1 MTTRFNLRQYVA
13 PLMVAALFLW
23 LATPM
28 SAAPTLP
35 AIPAYTTNV
44 TASPYNANGNG
55 IITNTTAIQNAI
67 NDVSA
72 KGGGTVEI
80 PGPGVYLTGPLTM
93 KSKINLQID
102 AGAVLRMLPMASWPG
117 TSPLLSSSSLNNL
130 EISGGGAIDG
140 QGADWWAGNSGSG
153 LYMVYFS
160 SCNTVLVQ
168 NVTIS
173 NAPKQQVVF
182 KSSKNGNITI
192 QSTTISAPSS
202 HAATPSHN
210 TDGIDLIGTNCLV
223 QNCTISTGDDN
234 IALGTSSQNTPTSN
248 ILVTNCAFGDGHGMT
263 IGSNTEGGV
272 SNLVVINC
280 TFNGTDCGIR
290 MKSDNATSGGGGQG
304 GIAQNL
310 FYYNLGM
317 TNIRYQPI
325 LIYSYY
331 NEDSSPTGIS
341 PSTAAGEPVGSSLY
355 PIWQD
360 IVISNLT
367 ATVASGGDAGLIWGR
382 TEAPITNITL
392 KKINI
397 TAAANFKL
405 YNVNGLQLVDPQI
418 TLTGGGNTFSIYN
431 AQFAITNS
439 APVANVFSMDGLAGT
454 NSLALYNTLAAMSDP
469 TAIGINP
476 LTLSASSLSNG
487 TSLNLPAAS
496 VVNFVLGTNNATVAV
511 TGNLSLNSTINIST
525 NAGFGPG
532 TNTLFTYTGSL
543 NASAPVLG
551 TTPGGYNYTLDTSSL
566 GQVNLVVTST
576 NNNPPVA
583 NPATYYRLAGN
594 QLTILIANL
603 ATNWSDLDVD
613 PLTLAGVDTTSTNGG
628 TVTYDS
634 TNIYYSD
641 TNNVTDQFGYTISDG
656 QGGTAQGIVTVL
668 IAQQNISGWTFSN
681 GSLTLNF
688 TGIPNSIYWVEA
700 ATNLAPPANWTPIS
714 TNTAGSNGQWQ
725 FTDTQTTNF
734 PQRYYRSQA
743 GQ

>member
-1 MTTRFNLRQYVA
+1 MITRFNFCRYVV
-13 PLMVAALFLW
+13 PLMGAAIFSW
-23 LATPM
+23 LATSM
-28 SAAPTLP
+28 SAAPALP
-35 AIPAYTTNV
+35 TIPAYTTNI
-44 TASPYNANGNG
+44 TQAPYNANGNG
-55 IITNTTAIQNAI
+55 VFTNTAAIQAAI
-67 NDVSA
+67 NDVNA

-102 AGAVLRMLPMASWPG
+102 SGAILRMLPMSGWSG
-117 TSPLLSSSSLNNL
+117 SSPLLTSSGLNNL

-140 QGADWWAGNSGSG
+140 QGGGWWPTSAGSG
-153 LYMVYFS
+153 LYMIYFS

-182 KSSKNGNITI
+182 KSSKDGNITI
-192 QSTTISAPSS
+192 QNTSIMAPSS

-210 TDGIDLIGTNCLV
+210 TDGIDLIGTNCLI

-234 IALGTSSQNTPTSN
+234 IALGTSSQNVPTSDV
-248 ILVTNCAFGDGHGMT
+248 LVTNCAFGDGHGMT

-331 NEDSSPTGIS
+331 NVDSSPTGIT
-341 PSTAAGEPVGSSLY
+341 PATAAGEPIGSSPY
-355 PIWQD
+355 PIWEN
-360 IVISNLT
+360 IVISNIT
-367 ATVASGGDAGLIWGR
+367 ATVASGGDAGLLWGR
-382 TEAPITNITL
+382 TESPITNITL

-397 TAAANFKL
+397 TATANFKL
-405 YNVNGLQLVDPQI
+405 YNVKGLQLLDPQI
-418 TLTGGGNTFSIYN
+418 ILTGGGNTFSIYN

-439 APVANVFSMDGLAGT
+439 TPSANVFSMDGLAGT
-454 NSLALYNTLAAMSDP
+454 NSLALYNTMAAMSD
-469 TAIGINP
+469 TAAIGINP
-476 LTLSASSLSNG
+476 LTLSASSLSNA
-487 TSLNLPAAS
+487 TSLTLPAS
-496 VVNFVLGTNNATVAV
+496 SLVNFVLGTNPAVVAV
-511 TGNLSLNSTINIST
+511 SGNLSLNSTINIST
-525 NAGFGPG
+525 NTGFGPG

-543 NASAPVLG
+543 NSSAPVLG
-551 TTPGGYNYTLDTSSL
+551 TVPGGYDYSLDTSAA
-566 GQVNLVVTST
+566 GQVRLVVSST
-576 NNNPPVA
+576 NISPPVA

-594 QLTILIANL
+594 SLTISIANL
-603 ATNWSDLDVD
+603 ATNWSDPDND
-613 PLTLAGVDTTSTNGG
+613 PLTLASVDAFSTNGG
-628 TVTYDS
+628 PVTYDS

-668 IAQQNISGWTFSN
+668 IAQQNISGWNYSS
-681 GSLTLNF
+681 GSLTLDF
-688 TGIPNSIYWVEA
+688 TGIPNSTYWVEA
-700 ATNLAPPANWTPIS
+700 TTNLSAPANWMIIS
-714 TNTAGSNGQWQ
+714 TNVAGSNGQWQ
-725 FTDTQTTNF
+725 FTDTQTANLF
-734 PQRYYRSQA
+734 ERFYRTEASH
-743 GQ
+743 